1 MKSKFENH
9 YSNKRGRGGGGGGGR
24 PKSIWKVFIY
34 FLLSIFYSLF
44 FFSLSSQFGLVEFQY
59 KVLTCVLTSM
69 LTCVL
74 TSSLIIFSLMIF
86 QIFELAK
93 QSFGS
98 SLHLVM
104 KKCVGRYLYTWFLYY
119 ILYLYSILKIQ
130 YLFYF
135 ISMAKHSITDIFK
148 LYTSGT

>member
-1 MKSKFENH
+1 MLYFSLANH
-9 YSNKRGRGGGGGGGR
+9 HPYNKQPRWNQNLRTTIPIRGGRGGGGGR

-104 KKCVGRYLYTWFLYY
+104 KKIRWKIFILGFCIIYCIY
-119 ILYLYSILKIQ
+119 ILY
-130 YLFYF
+130 
-135 ISMAKHSITDIFK
+135 
-148 LYTSGT
+148 